1 MLLIQL
7 WLNILIKVCQTCFES
22 QFMKGFVMSG
32 LRTCVVVLCGAMAN
46 VAVASPKIEARG
58 ELGKLIG
65 GGVGGFVGD
74 KIGGAIGVPGGP
86 WGTVFGAGIG
96 GGIGAY
102 FGAEIG
108 DRIEDFIRGVDREP
122 QTREPQAPREP
133 IRDFYDYGYSF
144 GHAW

>member
-1 MLLIQL
+1 
-7 WLNILIKVCQTCFES
+7 
-22 QFMKGFVMSG
+22 MSG

-46 VAVASPKIEARG
+46 TAIASPKIEARG

-74 KIGGAIGVPGGP
+74 KIGGAIRVPGGP
-86 WGTVFGAGIG
+86 VGIG
-96 GGIGAY
+96 LGRFLGSTAGGYIGS
-102 FGAEIG
+102 EIG
-108 DRIEDFIRGVDREP
+108 DRVEDYIRGVDREP

>member
-1 MLLIQL
+1 
-7 WLNILIKVCQTCFES
+7 
-22 QFMKGFVMSG
+22 MSG
-32 LRTCVVVLCGAMAN
+32 LKTFSCIVVLCGAMAN
-46 VAVASPKIEARG
+46 VAIASPKIEARG

-86 WGTVFGAGIG
+86 VGIG
-96 GGIGAY
+96 LGRFLGSTAGGYIGS
-102 FGAEIG
+102 EIG
-108 DRIEDFIRGVDREP
+108 DRVEDFIRDFIDREP
-122 QTREPQAPREP
+122 QTKEPQAPREP